1 MQKSVLTIAALALV
15 ATSGMALARR
25 HDDDRGYGP
34 PRAVLFVKDDF
45 GGRSLM
51 VDRPI
56 RKLSRQDMDD
66 KVSSIRILS
75 GAWQVCVDDD
85 FNGRCEILDRS
96 IRTLTDIHM
105 DDKIS
110 SIRPVGPR
118 GGGWDR

>member
-1 MQKSVLTIAALALV
+1 MKTSILTIAALALI
-15 ATSGMALARR
+15 ATTGAALARH

-45 GGRSLM
+45 GGRRLM

-56 RKLSRQDMDD
+56 RKLGHEDFDD
-66 KVSSIRILS
+66 KASSIRILG

-96 IRTLTDIHM
+96 IARLSDLHL

-110 SIRPVGPR
+110 SIRPVDPR
-118 GGGWDR
+118 GGGWNR